1 MFKRWCA
8 QQNFNKATKS
18 NVSHV
23 LMDGGTLTVPFDRL
37 NEFHEKYIEAVR
49 SGEKLFVVEQKSP
62 NYNFFVDID
71 YKDDRSL
78 TIEEIQDICKII
90 CDKVKRHGGKE
101 CLISISPPKK
111 AGDLTKTGIHLNWA
125 GFVVD
130 QASALALREH
140 ILVALSKAKGGV
152 DWNEIIDSSVYG
164 DLRRKSRGSGLRMPW
179 SYKLSKHISCRGEGC
194 EHCKGTGKVIQVA
207 YLPLFVY
214 KHGPLSALVKVDQ
227 QPSVDILKMCSVRT
241 EDPQHITIEP
251 PSSVIKEGSFSDVQ
265 TRDEIQN
272 DELRGLVEDFIQKNL
287 EGQSTSIVTKIF
299 KHKETYLVGTNS
311 KYCENLK
318 RAHSSNH
325 VWFHISGTVIA
336 QKCFCRCETIRGR
349 RDGFCKDFYG
359 RKHTL
364 TPKIIEKL
372 YPKKEDIKK
381 CPEIKKFEEKPQ
393 IKQSDVKPHL
403 ESYMQKCM
411 DCPKDTRVVKI
422 TRQKNDFIVLTTS
435 SYCEAIKS
443 SHDGSAMSY
452 IIKNGTITQKC
463 SICKKIPKGR
473 VRIHELSGNVK
484 KALRPPEKK

>member
-8 QQNFNKATKS
+8 QQNFNNAT
-18 NVSHV
+18 NLSHV
-23 LMDGGTLTVPFDRL
+23 LMDGGVLSVPFDKL
-37 NEFHEKYIEAVR
+37 NDFHEKYIQAVKT
-49 SGEKLFVVEQKSP
+49 GEELFVVEQKSQI
-62 NYNFFVDID
+62 YNFFVDID
-71 YKDDRSL
+71 YKDEKAL
-78 TIEEIQDICKII
+78 TMNEIQDICKII

-101 CLISISPPKK
+101 CLICVSPPKT
-111 AGDLTKTGIHLNWA
+111 AGEYIKTGIHLNWY
-125 GFVVD
+125 GFPVN
-130 QASALALREH
+130 QESALALREH
-140 ILVALSKAKGGV
+140 ILVALSKAKGSI

-164 DLRRKSRGSGLRMPW
+164 SVQRKTKGSGLRMPW
-179 SYKLSKHISCRGEGC
+179 SHKMAKHMVCGGEGC
-194 EHCKGTGKVIQVA
+194 EGCGGKGKIVQVA
-207 YLPLFVY
+207 YLPVFIY
-214 KHGPLSALVKVDQ
+214 KCGPLSTLLKISHNPDLE
-227 QPSVDILKMCSVRT
+227 ILKMSSVRT
-241 EDPQHITIEP
+241 NSTEYNTIEP
-251 PSSVIKEGSFSDVQ
+251 PSSVIKEGSFTSAQ
-265 TRDEIQN
+265 TKDELED
-272 DELRGLVEDFIQKNL
+272 DELRGLIENFVQKNM
-287 EGQSTSIVTKIF
+287 EGQSGATITKLF
-299 KHKETYLVGTNS
+299 KHKDTYLVSTNS

-318 RAHSSNH
+318 RSHSSNH
-325 VWFHISGTVIA
+325 VWFYISGSIVA

-422 TRQKNDFIVLTTS
+422 TRQKSDFIVLTTS
-435 SYCEAIKS
+435 NYCEAIKS
-443 SHDGSAMSY
+443 SHEGSAMSY

-463 SICKKIPKGR
+463 SICKKVPKGK
-473 VRIHELSGNVK
+473 VRTHELSGNVK

>member
-8 QQNFNKATKS
+8 QQNFNNAT
-18 NVSHV
+18 NLSHV
-23 LMDGGTLTVPFDRL
+23 LMDGGVLSVPFDKL
-37 NEFHEKYIEAVR
+37 NDFHEKYIQAVKT
-49 SGEKLFVVEQKSP
+49 GEELFVVEQKSQI
-62 NYNFFVDID
+62 YNFFVDID
-71 YKDDRSL
+71 YKDEKAL
-78 TIEEIQDICKII
+78 TMNEIQDICKII

-101 CLISISPPKK
+101 CLICVSPPKT
-111 AGDLTKTGIHLNWA
+111 AGEYIKTGIHLNWY
-125 GFVVD
+125 GFPVN
-130 QASALALREH
+130 QESALALREH
-140 ILVALSKAKGGV
+140 ILVALSKAKGSI

-164 DLRRKSRGSGLRMPW
+164 SVQRKTKGSGLRMPW
-179 SYKLSKHISCRGEGC
+179 SHKMAKHMVCGGEGC
-194 EHCKGTGKVIQVA
+194 EGCSGKGKIVQVA
-207 YLPLFVY
+207 YLPVFIY
-214 KHGPLSALVKVDQ
+214 KCGPLSTLLKISHNPDLE
-227 QPSVDILKMCSVRT
+227 ILKMSSVRT
-241 EDPQHITIEP
+241 NSTEYNTIEP
-251 PSSVIKEGSFSDVQ
+251 PSSVIKEGSFTSAQ
-265 TRDEIQN
+265 TKDELED
-272 DELRGLVEDFIQKNL
+272 DELRGLIENFVQKNM
-287 EGQSTSIVTKIF
+287 EGQSGATITKLF
-299 KHKETYLVGTNS
+299 KHKDTYLVSTNS

-318 RAHSSNH
+318 RSHSSNH
-325 VWFHISGTVIA
+325 VWFYISGSIVA

-422 TRQKNDFIVLTTS
+422 TRQKSDFIVLTTS
-435 SYCEAIKS
+435 NYCEAIKS
-443 SHDGSAMSY
+443 SHEGSAMSY

-463 SICKKIPKGR
+463 SICKKVPKGK
-473 VRIHELSGNVK
+473 VRTHELSGNVK